1 MKKYGFK
8 FYQNNQEYITFVLS
22 FVDLFK
28 ISKVQVYNDETGEG
42 YQRKPNETHINK
54 IKRYILDSQDF
65 KLPTSI
71 ILGVDKKDLEKYLTS
86 TDDSNMFEI
95 DFGSIDSSIFNIVD
109 GQHRLLG
116 LKRAMEKADDEK
128 RLMIENFEL
137 NSVCVLTEEGS
148 RSVELS
154 IFVDINSKSK
164 RVSTDLAILA
174 DFSYKIKEKNFERDI
189 NNLAGYISL
198 IVSRDLNENKE
209 ENIWHNAIKF
219 NIHSDTKIGIISVS
233 AFKKSLE
240 GIVKALLIDM
250 DFKQV
255 VSSLSEKGLIEFCFS
270 KGKEFSEI
278 IDKVWND
285 IVKSKWSSCFQEDK
299 VINDTDEIVKRYYL
313 NKYYL
318 QRSPGVYSIHS
329 LFEDCLKEND
339 NQIEKAI
346 NTFEVI
352 IKKSRLSSE
361 SWIKGGEF
369 SGFNSQSGFNKIK
382 ESIKEE

>member
-8 FYQNNQEYITFVLS
+8 FYQNGQAYITFVLS

-28 ISKVQVYNDETGEG
+28 ISKVQVYNDQTGEG

-54 IKRYILDSQDF
+54 IKKYILDSQDF

-71 ILGVDKKDLEKYLTS
+71 ILGVDKKELEKHLTAS
-86 TDDSNMFEI
+86 NDPNMFEI
-95 DFGSIDSSIFNIVD
+95 NFDSINSDIFNIVD

-116 LKRAMEKADDEK
+116 LQSALEKANKEK

-174 DFSYKIKEKNFERDI
+174 DFSYKIKEKNFEKDL
-189 NNLAGYISL
+189 NNIAGYISL
-198 IVSRDLNENKE
+198 IISRDLNENKKQ
-209 ENIWHNAIKF
+209 NIWHNAIKF

-240 GIVKALLIDM
+240 GIVKILLSQM
-250 DFKQV
+250 DFKQT
-255 VSSLSEKGLIEFCFS
+255 VSNLSEKELIDFCFS
-270 KGKEFSEI
+270 KGRDYSLI
-278 IDKVWND
+278 IEKIW
-285 IVKSKWSSCFQEDK
+285 SKFIKHKWTSCFKEDE
-299 VINDTDEIVKRYYL
+299 VINDLDEIVRKYYL
-313 NKYYL
+313 NNFYL
-318 QRSPGVYSIHS
+318 QRSPGVFSIHS
-329 LFEDCLKEND
+329 LFEECLKENYNETLVAID
-339 NQIEKAI
+339 SFEK
-346 NTFEVI
+346 I
-352 IKKSRLSSE
+352 IQDSKLTSS
-361 SWIKGGEF
+361 SWIKGGDF
-369 SGFNSQSGFNKIK
+369 SGLNSQSGFNKIK
-382 ESIKEE
+382 EKIKIH